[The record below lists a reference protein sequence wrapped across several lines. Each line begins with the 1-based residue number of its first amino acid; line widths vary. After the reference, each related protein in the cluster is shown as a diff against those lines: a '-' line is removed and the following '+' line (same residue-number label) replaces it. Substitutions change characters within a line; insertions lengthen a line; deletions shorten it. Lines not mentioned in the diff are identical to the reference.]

1 MTINQLRGY
10 RKLKGRL
17 LLLRQERDELILRSK
32 TGDGTPARSG
42 IPSNTVAQT
51 VEEREKMQRDIES
64 LEARLKAVEDYISGC
79 DEYFGTMLR
88 LHYVEG
94 KTWTAIA
101 LKMGGKNTQDSV
113 RISCHRYIKNN
124 P

>member
-88 LHYVEG
+88 LHYIE
-94 KTWTAIA
+94 
-101 LKMGGKNTQDSV
+101 DSLV
-113 RISCHRYIKNN
+113 YLRFQYLVLML
-124 P
+124 